1 MTDLASI
8 ADYSHLASPLALGAR
23 IVPNHSARIHQ
34 KVISD
39 ALMDAITKRGSRFIC
54 ISVPQQFGKSYVT
67 SYLLP
72 MFWQEY
78 HALGLVPG
86 GYVALVSYEDSL
98 PMFFSNQIRRTIAAN
113 PQTFATQLRSDSKAA
128 GFWETHAGGGLI
140 ALGVGGAIVGR
151 SISLF
156 VIDDPFK
163 NMEQAQSERQ
173 RDSIWDWW
181 TSVAIGRL
189 QPWTIVIVI
198 HVRWREDDFIGR
210 LKNPEYNGRA
220 DEWRYIRIPYV
231 CEDPET
237 DPCHRELGV
246 PLLRPQATQ
255 TMEEAQAEASF
266 IHDSI
271 SAYSWSTLWQQNPV
285 DPEGT
290 IFFEKYWGYWSG
302 DSGNKLPEPRHFDSV
317 VMSWDMAFKDEK
329 QNDWVVGQAWGR
341 RGPDYFLIDQVRG
354 HWSFTETCKRV
365 KSFADRIRHTYP
377 RANAI
382 LVEDKA
388 NGTAIVN
395 QLKRKVTGLIP
406 VNGETLPDIVGS
418 KESRA
423 NACQPLL
430 IAGNL
435 YAPAPSVFPWVKD
448 YVKEMA
454 DFPRG
459 NNDDCVDAT
468 TQALLWLQTYTL
480 LPSRVMTGVKEDFS
494 NLSRLSG
501 PR

>member
-1 MTDLASI
+1 
-8 ADYSHLASPLALGAR
+8 
-23 IVPNHSARIHQ
+23 
-34 KVISD
+34 
-39 ALMDAITKRGSRFIC
+39 MDAITGRSSRFIC
-54 ISVPQQFGKSYVT
+54 ISVPQQFGKSYVV

-72 MFWQEY
+72 AFWQEY

-113 PQTFATQLRSDSKAA
+113 PETFLTQLRSDSKAA
-128 GFWETHAGGGLI
+128 GFWETQAGGGLI

-210 LKNPEYNGRA
+210 LKSPEYNGRHA
-220 DEWRYIRIPYV
+220 EWRYIRIPYV
-231 CEDPET
+231 CEDPAT
-237 DPCHRELGV
+237 DPCGRELGE
-246 PLLRPQATQ
+246 PLLRPQSTQ
-255 TMEEAQAEASF
+255 TIEQAKAEASF
-266 IHDSI
+266 IKDSI
-271 SAYSWSTLWQQNPV
+271 SAYSWSTLWMQNPV

-290 IFFEKYWGYWSG
+290 IFFEKYWSYWAG
-302 DSGNKLPEPRHFDSV
+302 DSGNALPDARHFDSV

-341 RGPDYFLIDQVRG
+341 RGGDYFLIDQVRG
-354 HWSFTETCKRV
+354 HWSFTETIARV
-365 KSFADRIRHTYP
+365 RSFAERIRRNYP
-377 RANAI
+377 RATAI

-388 NGTAIVN
+388 NGPAVIN
-395 QLKRKVTGLIP
+395 ALKGRVSGVIGI
-406 VNGETLPDIVGS
+406 NGETLPEIVGS

-423 NACQPLL
+423 NSCQPLL

-435 YAPAPSVFPWVKD
+435 HAPAPSVYPWVKD
-448 YVKEMA
+448 YIKELA

-459 NNDDCVDAT
+459 AHDDCVDAT
-468 TQALLWLQTYTL
+468 TQALLWMQRYTIV
-480 LPSRVMTGVKEDFS
+480 PSKVMTGANIDFS
-494 NLSRLSG
+494 DLSRLNRSA
-501 PR
+501 R